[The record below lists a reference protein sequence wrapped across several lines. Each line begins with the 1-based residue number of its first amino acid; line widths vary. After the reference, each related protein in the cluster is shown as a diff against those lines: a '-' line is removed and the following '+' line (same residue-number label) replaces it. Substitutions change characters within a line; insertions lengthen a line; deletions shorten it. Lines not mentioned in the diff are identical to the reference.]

1 MLDLHP
7 PSMIARLRPWLG
19 RLAPKRICATLAIAA
34 SVACSAE
41 TESAVV
47 RSEEQ
52 AGAPNEDAPR
62 SPASEAA
69 CTPAVSGLSPA
80 GIEPI
85 EVTCPLGYAHRMSLA
100 APVAG
105 RFTTLEEL
113 TDAFCVAERQLRA
126 SAADA
131 RAPAADAPIDFTTS
145 DVVAYAFD
153 THAGEPPALFKR
165 GEELWLRTTTTAC
178 SGEAPALASLAF
190 VVPKGR
196 EIHEQRCSSTCR

>member
-1 MLDLHP
+1 
-7 PSMIARLRPWLG
+7 MIARMRPWLG
-19 RLAPKRICATLAIAA
+19 RLASIRILATLTLVASIACNDDA
-34 SVACSAE
+34 ESSVLRSDEQSGAAA
-41 TESAVV
+41 ESAP
-47 RSEEQ
+47 R
-52 AGAPNEDAPR
+52 APE
-62 SPASEAA
+62 SGAA

-100 APVAG
+100 SPVAG

-131 RAPAADAPIDFTTS
+131 RAPTAEAPIDFSTS

-153 THAGEPPALFKR
+153 AHAGEAPALFDR
-165 GEELWLRTTTTAC
+165 GDELWLRTTTTTC
-178 SGEAPALASLAF
+178 SGEAPALESIAF

-196 EIHEQRCSSTCR
+196 EIREQRCSSTCR